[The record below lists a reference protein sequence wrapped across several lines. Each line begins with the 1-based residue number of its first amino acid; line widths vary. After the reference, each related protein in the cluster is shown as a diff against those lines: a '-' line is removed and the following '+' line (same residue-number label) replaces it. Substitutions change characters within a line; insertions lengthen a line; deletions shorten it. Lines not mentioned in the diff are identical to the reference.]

1 MRKSDYGDLRVV
13 LHRTSVEERPAG
25 QEEWYPRSPEPDLR
39 KEEGVVLRGQT
50 SETRTPESSVSTGV
64 GSDEKT

>member
-1 MRKSDYGDLRVV
+1 M
-13 LHRTSVEERPAG
+13 EERPAG